1 MMASFAPYPREM
13 SQGPGQDPVFMEAIS
28 NNMRIPERLSVGPGR
43 QWAGQEEED
52 ELPPAYSMH
61 VPDRLTYTAPDMNP
75 RPLFTPSRP
84 SGHAPLVL
92 DPNLDD
98 VFYREPLHVA
108 GCTIRRSYSDQSF
121 GRSPPG
127 TPTHPKQVLALHS
140 HPSSS
145 RGSGRPPR
153 QRSFV
158 APSPV
163 GTADPRPRAE
173 AVALPLG
180 LPALPPGLLSP
191 QSLLEAAKQLGLQA
205 SQRLLQTVS
214 HKYSLNNNEKPQAVT
229 PVAEAPDPAPVEQ
242 SRKSMMETWS
252 VEEEGG
258 AVVELMVLRRQVLK
272 MSRRLAGLERQNAER
287 KNTEVVLFSL
297 LLSACLLNA
306 WLWIRR

>member
-61 VPDRLTYTAPDMNP
+61 VPDRLTYTEAPDMNP

-214 HKYSLNNNEKPQAVT
+214 HKYS
-229 PVAEAPDPAPVEQ
+229 
-242 SRKSMMETWS
+242 MMETWS